1 VRDADVASIEGCSGM
16 STTTA
21 RIVLL
26 LGGFYLAVGIVFGEL
41 AGRDSSHDALVAWR
55 RGAWLVSAFAFATHL
70 LYERVSLRSS
80 PMVAALHA
88 ALAAALG
95 AFGLAAAANVHAFT
109 VPPRRPSLLL
119 VLSLAIWPLMTVLPA
134 FLVGLVAALLFGRIH
149 GRNVHSNEHDT

>member
-1 VRDADVASIEGCSGM
+1 M

-41 AGRDSSHDALVAWR
+41 AGRDASHDALVAWR

-119 VLSLAIWPLMTVLPA
+119 ALSLAIWPLMTVLPA